1 MAQLNFDAKT
11 VAPSAAFDVL
21 PAGWYN
27 VRMTAS
33 EMKPTKDGSGSYL
46 SLTLT
51 VEDGQFKGRKIFDR
65 LNLNN
70 KNATAVKIAYETLS
84 AICHATGVIQLQD
97 SSQLHGLLMAC
108 KLKIKPA
115 EGVYSEG
122 NEVAGY
128 KAAESGPGVGQG
140 QPAPAWVQPAQPQA
154 AAPAAA
160 PAWTP
165 PAQAAAPAPAAPPW
179 AK

>member
-33 EMKPTKDGSGSYL
+33 EMKPTKDGAGSYL

-97 SSQLHGLLMAC
+97 SSQLHGILMAC
-108 KLKIKPA
+108 KLKIEPA
-115 EGVYSEG
+115 EGTYSEG

-128 KAAESGPGVGQG
+128 KAAEGAVGGVQA
-140 QPAPAWVQPAQPQA
+140 QPAPAWVQPAQP
-154 AAPAAA
+154 AAPA

-165 PAQAAAPAPAAPPW
+165 PAQPAAPANAAPPW